1 LPEDIRAIF
10 VAVQFL

>member
-1 LPEDIRAIF
+1 GT